1 MSGPPCSICGGSHD
15 RVGALVMPAPD
26 AWLGLGDEQRHGG
39 FCDDDLCKTPGGD
52 GFVFA
57 VLEVPLIG
65 GPQPVV
71 EFGVWAALG
80 EDDFRR
86 YYETYNDRDQSK
98 LGPLPGA
105 LANEIEGFAGSFG
118 LKAALLPQDRGE
130 RPLLRLEPGSHLLAV
145 AQREGMPM
153 GKVLEILHAGVAA

>member
-1 MSGPPCSICGGSHD
+1 MSGAACSICGGSHD
-15 RVGALVMPAPD
+15 RIGALVMPAPD
-26 AWLGLGDEQRHGG
+26 AWLRLSDEPRHGG

-57 VLEVPLIG
+57 ILEVPLIG

-98 LGPLPGA
+98 LGPLSGA
-105 LANEIEGFAGSFG
+105 LANEIEGFAGAFG
-118 LKAALLPQDRGE
+118 LKATVLPQDRGE
-130 RPLLRLEPGSHLLAV
+130 RPLRRLEPSDHPLAV

-153 GKVLEILHAGVAA
+153 GKVLEILHSGVEA

>member
-1 MSGPPCSICGGSHD
+1 MNGAPCSICGGSHD
-15 RVGALVMPAPD
+15 RIGALVMGHPD
-26 AWLGLGDEQRHGG
+26 PWLRLTDEQRRGG
-39 FCDDDLCKTPGGD
+39 FCDADLCRTPAGD

-98 LGPLPGA
+98 LGPLPGS
-105 LANEIEGFAGSFG
+105 LANAIEGFHGAFG
-118 LKAALLPQDRGE
+118 LKATVLPQDHGE
-130 RPLLRLEPGSHLLAV
+130 RPLLRLEPAAHPLAV

-153 GKVLEILHAGVAA
+153 GKVLEILHAGVEA

>member
-1 MSGPPCSICGGSHD
+1 MSGAACSICGGSHD
-15 RVGALVMPAPD
+15 RIGALVMPAPD

-57 VLEVPLIG
+57 ILEVPLTG

-98 LGPLPGA
+98 LGA
-105 LANEIEGFAGSFG
+105 LAGTLANGIEGYAGSLG
-118 LKAALLPQDRGE
+118 LKATVLPQDGGE
-130 RPLLRLEPGSHLLAV
+130 RPLLKLEAGSHPLAT
-145 AQREGMPM
+145 AQGEGMPM
-153 GKVLEILHAGVAA
+153 SKVLQIIHGEAEA

>member
-1 MSGPPCSICGGSHD
+1 MSGAPCAICGRTHD
-15 RVGALVMPAPD
+15 RIGALVMPAPD
-26 AWLGLGDEQRHGG
+26 PWLGLTDEQRLEG
-39 FCDDDLCKTPGGD
+39 FCDADLCKAPVGD

-71 EFGVWAALG
+71 EFGVWASLG

-98 LGPLPGA
+98 LGPLSGV
-105 LANEIEGFAGSFG
+105 LANAIEGFAGSFG
-118 LKAALLPQDRGE
+118 LKATVLPQDHGE
-130 RPLLRLEPGSHLLAV
+130 RPLLQLDRGAHPLAV
-145 AQREGMPM
+145 AQREGIPM
-153 GKVLEILHAGVAA
+153 RKVLQIIHGEDAA